1 MGVRI
6 RVRRD
11 TAANWNTA
19 NPTLADGERGY
30 DKTSKRLKTGD
41 GATLWNA
48 LAYDKI
54 LYADITD
61 PPAAQDL
68 STYATTA
75 SVNTALNAYTPTSQL
90 DATYATDAQLAT
102 AVTGLQTAAQVNA
115 IIASAVYD
123 GGNAAG

>member
-6 RVRRD
+6 RARRD

-30 DKTSKRLKTGD
+30 DKTSKRYKTGD
-41 GATLWNA
+41 GVTLWNA

-75 SVNTALNAYTPTSQL
+75 SVNSALAAYTLTANL
-90 DATYATDAQLAT
+90 DATYATDADVTAQLAPK
-102 AVTGLQTAAQVNA
+102 QTAAQVNSL
-115 IIASAVYD
+115 IQGAVYD
-123 GGNAAG
+123 GGSAAG